1 MTDVMTD
8 VKEAGRAMTRRKKI
22 LVIVV
27 GAIVIAGAIIAVSA
41 RSFLH
46 RNRVPVTYPDIVEHF
61 KYGSIGTE
69 KRLGVPGPLFDL
81 FPVMFADLLPKDR
94 PGEGYEKLGFLYEPG
109 HKRPIGTT
117 RREMPVELVGLNCAA
132 CHTGTIRDTPGG
144 ERRFLFGGSA
154 VNFNSEGYL
163 QFLLAI
169 AQDPRFTT
177 DKLLE
182 GIKQQDP
189 DFGFL
194 NSLLYRYIVLPQV
207 EETFKG
213 FVTQYA
219 WLKDRPPFGPGRV
232 DTFNPYKVYHHLDIS
247 HDDSVGTVDFPTIY
261 NQKPRIGMH
270 LHWDGNN
277 DVVEERN
284 ISAAIGAG
292 AEPAT
297 LDIPEMMRIR
307 DWIMTLEPPAFPKD
321 KIDTDKAKRGEASWQ
336 KYCADCHA
344 FSGKRVGQVTPVAE
358 VGTDPERE
366 RSFTQE
372 LSDKQ
377 NTLGTGYP
385 WKLSHFR
392 KTGGYANAP
401 LDGVWLRSPYLH
413 NGSVPTL
420 YALLFP
426 DERPKQFYRAY
437 DVFDFDNVGYISSGP
452 EAEKLGWKYDTTV
465 RGNSN
470 AGHLYGNEMTREQKL
485 ELLEY
490 LKTL

>member
-1 MTDVMTD
+1 
-8 VKEAGRAMTRRKKI
+8 MTRRTKC
-22 LVIVV
+22 LLAAVAAVV
-27 GAIVIAGAIIAVSA
+27 VLGGVGVLWA
-41 RSFLH
+41 RSFMN
-46 RNRVPVTYPDIVEHF
+46 RNRVPVTYPDIAEHF

-69 KRLGVPGPLFDL
+69 KRLGVPAPLFDL
-81 FPVMFADLLPKDR
+81 FPVMFADLLPGDR
-94 PGEGYEKLGFLYEPG
+94 PGQGYEKLGFLYEPG

-117 RREMPVELVGLNCAA
+117 LRELPVPIVGLNCAA
-132 CHTGTIRDTPGG
+132 CHTGTMRDMPGG
-144 ERRFLFGGSA
+144 ERRFLFGASS
-154 VNFNSEGYL
+154 VNFDIVAYFR
-163 QFLLAI
+163 FLLAV

-189 DFGFL
+189 EFGFID
-194 NSLLYRYIVLPQV
+194 SVLYRYVVLPEV
-207 EETFKG
+207 EKTFKS

-219 WLKDRPPFGPGRV
+219 WLNTRPPPGPGRV
-232 DTFNPYKVYHHLDIS
+232 DTFNPYKVYHHLDMR
-247 HDDSVGTVDFPTIY
+247 HDDSIGTADFPTLY
-261 NQKPRIGMH
+261 NQKPRVGMH

-292 AEPAT
+292 AEPSS

-307 DWIMTLEPPAFPKD
+307 DWIMTLQPPAFPRD
-321 KIDTDKAKRGEASWQ
+321 KIDVAKAKRGEAPWQ
-336 KYCADCHA
+336 AYCAECHA
-344 FSGKRVGQVTPVAE
+344 FGGKRVGQVTPVAE

-372 LSDKQ
+372 LADQQ
-377 NTLGTGYP
+377 NTLGIGYP
-385 WKLSHFR
+385 WRLSHFR

-420 YALLFP
+420 RALLVP
-426 DERPKQFYRAY
+426 EERPGEFYRAY
-437 DVFDFDNVGYISSGP
+437 DVFDYQNVGYVSSGP

-470 AGHLYGNEMTREQKL
+470 AGHLYGTNMSPQEKED
-485 ELLEY
+485 LLEY